1 MRLTEKQI
9 EIEEALRQITGGLAK
24 LATLAGASTN
34 SRRDI
39 LKLAPGVTTADKIVS
54 VKGEL
59 PGIGLVVNGPAP
71 KTEKTPG
78 PIGQILAAE
87 LKQFLA
93 FRDVCD
99 ERAIISAVFDKFH
112 CKNVDLA
119 AILGVSP
126 NMIAK
131 VKSGRFRSPTLASA
145 IREFM
150 EGGK

>member
-1 MRLTEKQI
+1 MMRLTEKQI

-24 LATLAGASTN
+24 LATLAGASTT

-87 LKQFLA
+87 LKQFLVG
-93 FRDVCD
+93 REEND
-99 ERAIISAVFDKFH
+99 EREILAAIFRKFD

-119 AILGVSP
+119 AILGVTP

-131 VKSGRFRSPTLASA
+131 VKMGLRSPTLSSA
-145 IREFM
+145 IRKFM
-150 EGGK
+150 ENEK

>member
-112 CKNVDLA
+112 CKNVDMA
-119 AILGVSP
+119 EILGVPP

-131 VKSGRFRSPTLASA
+131 VKMGLRSPTLSTA
-145 IREFM
+145 IRNFM
-150 EGGK
+150 ENEK

>member
-1 MRLTEKQI
+1 MMRLTEKQI

-24 LATLAGASTN
+24 LATLAGASTT

-112 CKNVDLA
+112 CKNVDMA
-119 AILGVSP
+119 EILGVPP

-131 VKSGRFRSPTLASA
+131 VKMGLRSPTLSTA
-145 IREFM
+145 IRNFM
-150 EGGK
+150 ENEK

>member
-1 MRLTEKQI
+1 MMRLTEKQI

-119 AILGVSP
+119 EILGVTP

-131 VKSGRFRSPTLASA
+131 VKMGLRSPTLSSA
-145 IREFM
+145 IRKFM
-150 EGGK
+150 ENEK

>member
-24 LATLAGASTN
+24 LATLAGASTS

-78 PIGQILAAE
+78 RIGQILAAE

-93 FRDVCD
+93 GRGAND
-99 ERAIISAVFDKFH
+99 EREIISAIFAKFH
-112 CKNVDLA
+112 CRNVDLA
-119 AILGVSP
+119 AIFGVHP
-126 NMIAK
+126 NAIAK
-131 VKSGRFRSPTLASA
+131 VKSGRFRSPTLATA
-145 IREFM
+145 IRKFM
-150 EGGK
+150 EV